1 MSKILK
7 RPMFRIGGSA
17 NDGIMS
23 MAVPKRAG
31 YQEPTGAATT
41 LDNYKIDPNDPLYKD
56 AMRNAAMMSQFAGSG
71 RSERD
76 RALDLLLRGSIR
88 LGSERPA
95 GNIFST
101 AAKAFQEPV
110 DQYIKSG
117 ESEDAFQRQLKL
129 AGLTSAM
136 TSADAEKL
144 ARLKLKS
151 ENQNQ
156 ELIEL
161 TKLLQLSGVQNPYA
175 VAKTQIDFKRNFG
188 EEIAPTPVNR
198 DDKGKLSGRQ
208 LAGVSVGQAFLI
220 NDPKSGLIT
229 ARKTDEAGNYKLI
242 DPLTNKEKVPPAV
255 TPPKTY
261 SEILGQNPFS
271 IRRNTLMQEYLK
283 KQQEKKK
290 NTSGMGD

>member
-1 MSKILK
+1 MSRILK
-7 RPMFRIGGSA
+7 RPMFRIGGPV

-23 MAVPKRAG
+23 MAAPRK
-31 YQEPTGAATT
+31 
-41 LDNYKIDPNDPLYKD
+41 NYKDGDYDMEAIENVKKAY
-56 AMRNAAMMSQFAGSG
+56 REAAGPGPSRYSDLGDMLISGGLNILSGKSAGKGTLGAVAESFKEPYAAFAKSG
-71 RSERD
+71 AGEDTFKRQ
-76 RALDLLLRGSIR
+76 LDL
-88 LGSERPA
+88 
-95 GNIFST
+95 
-101 AAKAFQEPV
+101 AAVTQG
-110 DQYIKSG
+110 I
-117 ESEDAFQRQLKL
+117 
-129 AGLTSAM
+129 TSQ
-136 TSADAEKL
+136 DAERL

-290 NTSGMGD
+290 NISSMGD

>member
-1 MSKILK
+1 MSRILK
-7 RPMFRIGGSA
+7 RPMFRIGGQA
-17 NDGIMS
+17 NEEGIIS
-23 MAVPKRAG
+23 MATPRK
-31 YQEPTGAATT
+31 
-41 LDNYKIDPNDPLYKD
+41 NYKDGGYDMEAIENLKKVYREAAGPGPNTRDSLND
-56 AMRNAAMMSQFAGSG
+56 LLISGGLNLLSG
-71 RSERD
+71 RG
-76 RALDLLLRGSIR
+76 AGKGT
-88 LGSERPA
+88 LGAVAESFKDPYA
-95 GNIFST
+95 AFAKST
-101 AAKAFQEPV
+101 A
-110 DQYIKSG
+110 G
-117 ESEDAFQRQLKL
+117 EDAFKRQLDI
-129 AGLTSAM
+129 AAVTQGITSQ
-136 TSADAEKL
+136 DAERL

-261 SEILGQNPFS
+261 SEIIAQNPMS

-290 NTSGMGD
+290 NTSDMGD

>member
-1 MSKILK
+1 MSRILK
-7 RPMFRIGGSA
+7 RPMFRIGGQA
-17 NDGIMS
+17 NEDGIIS
-23 MAVPKRAG
+23 I
-31 YQEPTGAATT
+31 AAPRK
-41 LDNYKIDPNDPLYKD
+41 NYKDGGYDMEAIENVKKAY
-56 AMRNAAMMSQFAGSG
+56 REAAGPGPSRYSDLGDMLISGGLNILSGKSAGKGTLGAVAESFKEPYAAFAKSG
-71 RSERD
+71 AGEDTFKRQ
-76 RALDLLLRGSIR
+76 LDL
-88 LGSERPA
+88 
-95 GNIFST
+95 
-101 AAKAFQEPV
+101 AAVTQG
-110 DQYIKSG
+110 I
-117 ESEDAFQRQLKL
+117 
-129 AGLTSAM
+129 TSQ
-136 TSADAEKL
+136 DAERL
-144 ARLKLKS
+144 ARIKLKS

-229 ARKTDEAGNYKLI
+229 ARKTDETGNYKLI
-242 DPLTNKEKVPPAV
+242 DPLTNKEKIPPAV
-255 TPPKTY
+255 VPPKTY
-261 SEILGQNPFS
+261 SEILAQNPMS

-290 NTSGMGD
+290 NTFGMGD

>member
-1 MSKILK
+1 MSRILK
-7 RPMFRIGGSA
+7 RPMFRIGGQA
-17 NDGIMS
+17 NEEGIIS
-23 MAVPKRAG
+23 MATPRKNYQTGGYDMEAIEKVKRA
-31 YQEPTGAATT
+31 YRDAAGPG
-41 LDNYKIDPNDPLYKD
+41 PNTRDSLND
-56 AMRNAAMMSQFAGSG
+56 LLISGGLNLLSG
-71 RSERD
+71 RG
-76 RALDLLLRGSIR
+76 AGKGT
-88 LGSERPA
+88 LGAVAESFKDPYA
-95 GNIFST
+95 AFAKST
-101 AAKAFQEPV
+101 A
-110 DQYIKSG
+110 G
-117 ESEDAFQRQLKL
+117 EDAFKRQLDI
-129 AGLTSAM
+129 AAVTQGITSQ
-136 TSADAEKL
+136 DAERL
-144 ARLKLKS
+144 ARIKLKS

-208 LAGVSVGQAFLI
+208 LAGISPGQVFLI